1 MKTIGRALRWAGVG
15 LGLVGALLW
24 LHSLESAAERGDEPR
39 EAEAS
44 RPPLPIELAPAGP
57 RRVAPRPGAPQL
69 DPRRTPV
76 VLDNNEAARLLEA
89 GELES
94 AVALFRSCHEAYPA
108 DDVFARNL
116 AEALARLA
124 RAHYQERRLE
134 RAVAELE
141 ETLALD
147 PGREDAESLGAVLER
162 WRNEAALAGG
172 ETTDRSIYFE
182 LSYDAAREDVLHHAP
197 EVLASLERSY
207 GVLREWFGV
216 DPVLDGDRQPI
227 RVVLYAPRAFDA
239 ALGLGD
245 WAAGAFDGT
254 LRISVEDL
262 ERERE
267 RWPRVARHELAHAF
281 LREVGGPDVPGWLNE
296 GLAQWLEDE
305 QTAPRVRRA
314 HERLAG
320 AELFP
325 IERLQGSLASWPDA
339 AEIAR
344 AYAQS
349 LALVAHVAEHYGEDV
364 LRAMVAGCA
373 DGTPPAVSFERAIGV
388 PFAFV
393 LADLPNY
400 LR

>member
-1 MKTIGRALRWAGVG
+1 MKALGRALRWVLVG
-15 LGLVGALLW
+15 LGLAGGALW
-24 LHSLESAAERGDEPR
+24 LHSLESAPEPDERAPSTG
-39 EAEAS
+39 A
-44 RPPLPIELAPAGP
+44 PPPPAPIELGPAGP
-57 RRVAPRPGAPQL
+57 RRALPRPDAAL
-69 DPRRTPV
+69 ADARRTAI

-89 GELES
+89 GALES
-94 AVALFRSCHEAYPA
+94 AVALFRGCHAAYPE
-108 DDVFARNL
+108 DEVFARNL

-147 PGREDAESLGAVLER
+147 PGREDAEALRAVLER
-162 WRNEAALAGG
+162 WRGEAALAGG
-172 ETTDRSIYFE
+172 ETTDRSLFFE
-182 LSYDAAREDVLHHAP
+182 LSYDAGREDVLQHAP

-281 LREVGGPDVPGWLNE
+281 LREAGGPDVPGWLNE

-305 QTAPRVRRA
+305 RPAERVRRA

-320 AELFP
+320 SELFP
-325 IERLQGSLASWPDA
+325 IERLQGSLAAWPDA
-339 AEIAR
+339 GQIAL

-364 LRAMVAGCA
+364 LRAMVRGCRQ
-373 DGTPPAVSFERAIGV
+373 GTPPEAFEQAVGI